1 MRSERRQ
8 HWARAAATRGSP
20 VLRENGNGENMDKII
35 VLAFLFTATSLEA
48 IGNAVVR
55 MGIFQIDWMPR
66 CLLFGTGAVL
76 LFSYGLSLNLAPVEF
91 GRVIGLYITTLF
103 VVWQLVDWFA
113 FESPPTAPIVAG
125 GALIVGRGSDCHFLG
140 MTPRPIESRDG
151 KNVMGTYAQATI
163 SLPPRPSWLAASLI
177 SEDLGMARSA
187 RPSLF
192 GEQR

>member
-1 MRSERRQ
+1 
-8 HWARAAATRGSP
+8 
-20 VLRENGNGENMDKII
+20 MDKII

-66 CLLFGTGAVL
+66 CLLFGTGAIL

-91 GRVIGLYITTLF
+91 GRVIGLYITALF

-125 GALIVGRGSDCHFLG
+125 GALIVAGGVIVTFWERYLD
-140 MTPRPIESRDG
+140 R
-151 KNVMGTYAQATI
+151 
-163 SLPPRPSWLAASLI
+163 
-177 SEDLGMARSA
+177 
-187 RPSLF
+187 
-192 GEQR
+192 